1 MAILLVLAGCG
12 GGAPSSP
19 SGQFTLNKTS
29 LSFVSRVNQALPA
42 GQTIVLTLATGGA
55 GYVAAGWPSGTTAPS
70 WASVQV
76 VPVNSTTVDIDV
88 NITSIPAVGNYSAT
102 LMVGT
107 TDSNNHALNQQSV
120 QLSYAV
126 EQGLGISIPNDQVT
140 AYQGSSPQNVEID
153 VSNPNGVPFTLSSLG
168 QWLTLPSGTQ
178 SPTTTKIEAQVNP
191 AGWAAATYST
201 LVNVTDANDPT
212 DTASAKLT
220 FTVNPLTV
228 NLSTNPLTLG
238 GSDGTGSDTA
248 SETLTVSPLSSS
260 ATWAATVSSETGGS
274 WLSIGSG
281 SGTLTAAQNSANFTL
296 AADVSALQGG
306 TYTAT
311 VDVAITIGGEV
322 IHHALPVTLNR
333 SAEKLLVGSYGVAFS
348 KFPSS
353 SLLTRTVAV
362 YDTDGT
368 TTVPWTA
375 TSDSS
380 WLTVTPSG
388 TTGANAAAASLTLTA
403 NPTGLT
409 ADQEHIA
416 IVTVSTTDGVI
427 SNQEQIRVGLWVG
440 STDPVAASVT
450 PPAPSNLQNPP
461 AIATDPVEP
470 YAFLSE
476 GDTGV
481 LVYNVYTGAL
491 VTTYTNVGQSV
502 GAMAVS
508 DDGATL
514 YVEDVGAGTIV
525 PVTVEGG
532 AVGTP
537 YNLHFTQL
545 SNQETLAYGKVSD
558 EPMLVSGAGIS
569 LDLTSGQLIPGMQ
582 AAAAWVAIS
591 PDGYDVTA
599 LDADAFPSTLYGY
612 RASYSSLTGVI
623 TLTEANR
630 GSGGT
635 SSGVD
640 VAATM
645 DGSGNDLLLIADIA
659 VDGIQEGSWTSSWTV
674 LPLPSAPA
682 SVAVG
687 WNGVIAAGNQFSSG
701 VTTDVSVYSAGGTL
715 LGSVEA
721 APSGSALTNRTVR
734 VSGDATR
741 MTAIT
746 YASGYQLD
754 FISVP

>member
-19 SGQFTLNKTS
+19 NGQFTLNKTS

-107 TDSNNHALNQQSV
+107 TDSNSHALNQQSV

-388 TTGANAAAASLTLTA
+388 TTGANAAAASITLTA

-440 STDPVAASVT
+440 STDPVATSVT
-450 PPAPSNLQNPP
+450 PPAPSNLQNLP

-491 VTTYTNVGQSV
+491 VATYTNVGQSV

-537 YNLHFTQL
+537 YNLHFAQL

-558 EPMLVSGAGIS
+558 EPMLASGAGIS

-599 LDADAFPSTLYGY
+599 LDADSFPSTLYGY

-623 TLTEANR
+623 ALAYANR

-645 DGSGNDLLLIADIA
+645 DGSGNDLMLIADIA